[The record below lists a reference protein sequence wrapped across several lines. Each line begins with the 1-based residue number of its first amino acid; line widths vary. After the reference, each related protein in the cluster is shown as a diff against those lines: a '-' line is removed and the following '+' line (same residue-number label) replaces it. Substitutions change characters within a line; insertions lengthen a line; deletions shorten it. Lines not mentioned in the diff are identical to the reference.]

1 MERMSLSIVVTFLLD
16 KMDYQDSSHRNS
28 ISAYKAWGLRQQIS
42 QCCPTYMCVLLVGFV
57 DTGSHSFS
65 SNKII
70 IAVHHV
76 IWSVMPLYCYGLS
89 FRLVHVQYLS
99 SLCN

>member
-1 MERMSLSIVVTFLLD
+1 MERMSLAITVTFLLH
-16 KMDYQDSSHRNS
+16 KMDYQDLSHRNS
-28 ISAYKAWGLRQQIS
+28 ISAYKPWGLHQQTS
-42 QCCPTYMCVLLVGFV
+42 QCCPTYMCVLLVGFAAA
-57 DTGSHSFS
+57 GSHSFS

-70 IAVHHV
+70 IAGHHV

-89 FRLVHVQYLS
+89 FRLVQVEYFS

>member
-1 MERMSLSIVVTFLLD
+1 MICRFRCVHAKRLYHRTIPLIRVHMERMSLGIPVTFLLD

-28 ISAYKAWGLRQQIS
+28 VSAYKEWGLRQQTS

-70 IAVHHV
+70 IAGHHV
-76 IWSVMPLYCYGLS
+76 I
-89 FRLVHVQYLS
+89 
-99 SLCN
+99 